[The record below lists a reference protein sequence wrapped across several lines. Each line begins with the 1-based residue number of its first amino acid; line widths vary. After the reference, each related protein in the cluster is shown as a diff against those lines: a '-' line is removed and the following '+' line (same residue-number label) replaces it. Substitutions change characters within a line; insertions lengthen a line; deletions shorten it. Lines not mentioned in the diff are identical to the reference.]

1 MKMGGNPNDLA
12 NQMLQKVRD
21 YLKQELNDVI
31 QVEENS
37 QDDYIVM
44 GRIEL
49 AEGLLRQ
56 MKIWEEENE
65 DDT

>member
-49 AEGLLRQ
+49 AEGLLKQ
-56 MKIWEEENE
+56 MKIWEEENV
-65 DDT
+65 DV

>member
-1 MKMGGNPNDLA
+1 MGGNPNDLA
-12 NQMLQKVRD
+12 NLMLQKVRD

>member
-1 MKMGGNPNDLA
+1 MGGNPNDLA

>member
-1 MKMGGNPNDLA
+1 MRGNPNDLA

>member
-1 MKMGGNPNDLA
+1 MSMKKELEEGI
-12 NQMLQKVRD
+12 MLQKVRD

-44 GRIEL
+44 GRKEL
-49 AEGLLRQ
+49 AEGLLSQ
-56 MKIWEEENE
+56 MEKWETEEELHHE
-65 DDT
+65 

>member
-1 MKMGGNPNDLA
+1 MRGNPTDLA

>member
-1 MKMGGNPNDLA
+1 MGGNPNDLA

-44 GRIEL
+44 GRI
-49 AEGLLRQ
+49 
-56 MKIWEEENE
+56 
-65 DDT
+65 

>member
-1 MKMGGNPNDLA
+1 MVDIA

-21 YLKQELNDVI
+21 YLKLELNDVI

-49 AEGLLRQ
+49 AESLLRQ
-56 MKIWEEENE
+56 MKIWEENE
-65 DDT
+65 DDS

>member
-1 MKMGGNPNDLA
+1 MDDIA

-21 YLKQELNDVI
+21 YLKLELNDVI

-49 AEGLLRQ
+49 AESLLRQ
-56 MKIWEEENE
+56 MKIWEENE
-65 DDT
+65 DDS